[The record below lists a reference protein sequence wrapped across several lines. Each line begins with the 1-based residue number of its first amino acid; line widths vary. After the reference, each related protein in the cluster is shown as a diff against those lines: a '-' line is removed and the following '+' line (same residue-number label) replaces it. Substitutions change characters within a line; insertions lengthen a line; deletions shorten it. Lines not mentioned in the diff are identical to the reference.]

1 MQRTSTVG
9 GLTRRAFVAR
19 SAAGLAFPYL
29 VPRSVFG
36 AAAPSNRIAVGIIG
50 MGNQCETDLPAF
62 LAQSD
67 VQVVA
72 ACDVNRASHNYKT
85 PDQYLGL
92 EPGRDKVN
100 AFYAKKTSAG
110 RYRGCDAYRDF
121 REVLARNDIDA
132 VAIIV
137 PDHWHGVMT
146 AMACRAGK
154 DIYCEKPLSVCI
166 AQGREMISV
175 VRRHQRILQTGSQLR
190 SGPKVRRACE
200 LVRNGRIGQVKRVL
214 CSIPP
219 NNAVGP
225 GPGWKPMPVPDGFDY
240 DLWLGPAAQAP
251 YHVDRCLYR
260 FRFILEY
267 SGGQVTN
274 FGAHVFDMA
283 QWGLGTENT
292 GPVEVESLGAEWP
305 TKGSLFT
312 TAIKAHFRC
321 RYANGVELVCQ
332 TGGYRTRFEGTA
344 GWIEVTPGG
353 FTCSPASL
361 ADSAIGPNETHL
373 PAANP
378 QRQEHSPPYWSADH
392 VRNFIDSIKSRRDP
406 IEPVEAG
413 HRTASICHLGN
424 IAMLLNRK
432 LRWDPAAER
441 FPEDAEAQAMVT
453 RALRG
458 PWTF

>member
-19 SAAGLAFPYL
+19 SAAGLAIPYL
-29 VPRSVFG
+29 VPGSVFG
-36 AAAPSNRIAVGIIG
+36 ATAPSNRIAVGIIG

-62 LAQSD
+62 LAQTD

-100 AFYAKKTSAG
+100 AFYAKQTPAG
-110 RYRGCDAYRDF
+110 QYRGCDAYRDF

-166 AQGREMISV
+166 AQGREMINV

-458 PWTF
+458 PWVF